1 MWIVKTM
8 ENIDISGEGRIT
20 ELKTYRL
27 KKASEDA
34 SVYRLIMMAIK
45 SAFYNNKEYWHEEED
60 S

>member
-1 MWIVKTM
+1 M
-8 ENIDISGEGRIT
+8 IDSNAKLRSIQMPFCRNSGD
-20 ELKTYRL
+20 KDVPF

-45 SAFYNNKEYWHEEED
+45 SAFYNNEEYWHEED

>member
-1 MWIVKTM
+1 MNCKNYG
-8 ENIDISGEGRIT
+8 ECRGKRRGGNSGD
-20 ELKTYRL
+20 KDVPF

-45 SAFYNNKEYWHEEED
+45 SAFYNNEEYWHEED

>member
-1 MWIVKTM
+1 M
-8 ENIDISGEGRIT
+8 ENEKVSGEGGIA
-20 ELKTYRL
+20 EIKTYRL

-45 SAFYNNKEYWHEEED
+45 SAFYNNEEYWHEED

>member
-1 MWIVKTM
+1 M
-8 ENIDISGEGRIT
+8 ENAEVSGEGNSGDKDV
-20 ELKTYRL
+20 LF

-45 SAFYNNKEYWHEEED
+45 SAFYNNEEYWHEED

>member
-1 MWIVKTM
+1 M
-8 ENIDISGEGRIT
+8 ENAEVSGEGNSGDK
-20 ELKTYRL
+20 EVPF

-45 SAFYNNKEYWHEEED
+45 SAFYNNEEYWHEED

>member
-34 SVYRLIMMAIK
+34 SVYWLIMMAIK
-45 SAFYNNKEYWHEEED
+45 SAFYNNKEYWHEED